1 MFSILRQASKIANP
15 MVNLIYANLRRPYAG
30 FKVNPKPSC
39 CQSWRRLACQ
49 VGRTGVGCPTPANQ
63 LLLEDLKP
71 LGFSLATRLL
81 SGRPGGRQQTQQ
93 SRKPGGGG
101 LG

>member
-39 CQSWRRLACQ
+39 CQSWLFDDNLVEGSRQ
-49 VGRTGVGCPTPANQ
+49 TG
-63 LLLEDLKP
+63 
-71 LGFSLATRLL
+71 
-81 SGRPGGRQQTQQ
+81 
-93 SRKPGGGG
+93 
-101 LG
+101 

>member
-39 CQSWRRLACQ
+39 CQSWLFDDNL
-49 VGRTGVGCPTPANQ
+49 VEGRFASIICYP
-63 LLLEDLKP
+63 
-71 LGFSLATRLL
+71 F
-81 SGRPGGRQQTQQ
+81 
-93 SRKPGGGG
+93 
-101 LG
+101 